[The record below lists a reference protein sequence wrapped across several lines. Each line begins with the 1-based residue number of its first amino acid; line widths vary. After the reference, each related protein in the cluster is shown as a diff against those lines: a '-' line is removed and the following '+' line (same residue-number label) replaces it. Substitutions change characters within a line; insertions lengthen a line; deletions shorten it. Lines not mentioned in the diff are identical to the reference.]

1 MPPDQRRSSAFAIPL
16 AIAFVK
22 PQQLSRDGG
31 WWCAYVCAYVCMRM
45 CVRMR
50 AHFLTAVRAAED
62 TYCTSVRSHAVKHGN
77 DDLEIWS
84 GARDRHTAC
93 PAPILDRGRARR
105 PTDDDLSCTFTSV
118 SLLRYVGR
126 EPGYLTSAADMPQ
139 PQGQARSSERRKR
152 WPGALPRG
160 VVTCPVR
167 EPGHVFL
174 HAPSQQKR
182 TAVDSARQDA
192 ARLSYP
198 L

>member
-1 MPPDQRRSSAFAIPL
+1 M
-16 AIAFVK
+16 
-22 PQQLSRDGG
+22 
-31 WWCAYVCAYVCMRM
+31 CARMCACACACVCALI
-45 CVRMR
+45 
-50 AHFLTAVRAAED
+50 FLTAVRAAED
-62 TYCTSVRSHAVKHGN
+62 TYCTSVQSHAVKHGN

-93 PAPILDRGRARR
+93 PAPIPDRGRARR

-118 SLLRYVGR
+118 RLLRYVGR

-139 PQGQARSSERRKR
+139 PQGHARSSERRKR
-152 WPGALPRG
+152 SPRALPRG

-192 ARLSYP
+192 ARVSYP